1 MKSKGSSSHIISL
14 MHPSGDT
21 IRRKFEHLSEEG
33 LICGI
38 RNDRLR
44 VSISHYNDSNDI
56 EHLGAYLLRE

>member
-1 MKSKGSSSHIISL
+1 
-14 MHPSGDT
+14 MHPSSDT